1 VTSASRPSVAPS
13 VTLVPRPLRGRRVVL
28 LLGGTG
34 LVLGIYTGLA
44 RGGIEHRF
52 IAADLHAV
60 LMVLGFFGT
69 VFALAR
75 AIEVEQRWAVLA
87 PVASAAAVLILPV
100 VRALGAA
107 LLVTAGSLVA
117 ATYLVGGTGR
127 RRTTADTLGAIG
139 ALAWVT
145 AAALWLLGAGPIRI
159 TPLLA
164 VFLVLTLVRMQVVR
178 DQRAGRD
185 LVVGGTV
192 RPAAILLA
200 LGAVAALSSRPGGL
214 LLTGGGLVVLA
225 TGLAPTARRRLAE
238 ARPGPARFEATC
250 VALATG
256 WLAVSGLLWIA
267 AGTGVSGAFL
277 HDAVVHSLFLGAV
290 FTHVMGL
297 TPTLL
302 RGLLDAPTVSTGTTY
317 LPVALLQV
325 SVLMR
330 IGADLAGSASG
341 REIALHL
348 NVAALLLFLFLTGV
362 GLGRARRI
370 A

>member
-1 VTSASRPSVAPS
+1 MTSAPRPSVAPS
-13 VTLVPRPLRGRRVVL
+13 VTLVPPSLRGRRAVL
-28 LLGGTG
+28 GLGAAA

-69 VFALAR
+69 VFALVR
-75 AIEVEQRWAVLA
+75 AAEVEHRWAVLA
-87 PVASAAAVLILPV
+87 PTASAAAVLALPF
-100 VRALGAA
+100 VRPLGGL

-117 ATYLVGGTGR
+117 ATYLVGASAA
-127 RRTTADTLGAIG
+127 RRTTADTLGLIG
-139 ALAWVT
+139 ALAWV
-145 AAALWLLGAGPIRI
+145 AAAAWWLSGAGPVRI

-164 VFLVLTLVRMQVVR
+164 VFLVLTLVRTQTAQ
-178 DQRAGRD
+178 DGRAGRD
-185 LVVGGTV
+185 LEIGAAVGSAAVV
-192 RPAAILLA
+192 LA
-200 LGAVAALSSRPGGL
+200 VGAAVALSWRSSGL
-214 LLTGGGLVVLA
+214 LFAGGGLVALA
-225 TGLAPTARRRLAE
+225 AGLAPTARRRLAE
-238 ARPGPARFEATC
+238 ARKAPTRFEATC

-256 WLAVSGLLWIA
+256 WLAVSGLLWLA
-267 AGTGVSGAFL
+267 AGAGVSGAL
-277 HDAVVHSLFLGAV
+277 LTDAVVHSLFLGAV

-302 RGLLDAPTVSTGTTY
+302 PRLLDVPVVSTRTAY

-325 SVLMR
+325 SVLGR
-330 IGADLAGSASG
+330 IVADLAGSASW
-341 REIALHL
+341 REIALHG

-362 GLGRARRI
+362 GLRRARHV